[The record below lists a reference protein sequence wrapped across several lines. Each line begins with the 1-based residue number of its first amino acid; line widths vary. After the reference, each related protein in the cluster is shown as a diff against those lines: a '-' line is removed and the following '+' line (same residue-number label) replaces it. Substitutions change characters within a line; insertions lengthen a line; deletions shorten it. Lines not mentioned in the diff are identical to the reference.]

1 MNFEISLAVF
11 IPNTPRNCAIPV
23 LIILQELW
31 QARRKGGGG
40 PRGLNEPP
48 LDDNNGGLKA
58 QTVDF
63 RLLPNGGGL
72 ENKLRVLQLLNY
84 PARTR

>member
-1 MNFEISLAVF
+1 MIKFSRRASKHTLRVLNGES
-11 IPNTPRNCAIPV
+11 PV
-23 LIILQELW
+23 
-31 QARRKGGGG
+31 QARERWGS
-40 PRGLNEPP
+40 RGSKEPP
-48 LDDNNGGLKA
+48 LEVNNGGLKA

-63 RLLPNGGGL
+63 RLLPSGGGL

>member
-1 MNFEISLAVF
+1 M
-11 IPNTPRNCAIPV
+11 
-23 LIILQELW
+23 
-31 QARRKGGGG
+31 
-40 PRGLNEPP
+40 
-48 LDDNNGGLKA
+48 DDNNGGLKA

-63 RLLPNGGGL
+63 RLLPNSGGL